1 MFFCLDD
8 ESHGPGTWRGECFGL
23 CPGHW
28 ERRGLQ
34 LQLCSPSFGSVDAFG
49 FGPQIGLLGR
59 NGLSPV
65 LFLVCLSHLLS
76 ASVVRGQRRLW
87 QVRCRPRNLVSSA
100 LMRLFWRSSL
110 TWQHCGLSPA
120 LPLRLSTLT
129 APNGPRRLPLPVG
142 LPSRASLFLILQA
155 QIAEEFLSVDGQPAR
170 SSVTLTERRIRIFR
184 EQKTMLGTF
193 HGAITKHSLAG
204 GNLYKMATVFSVL
217 GMLGVQ

>member
-34 LQLCSPSFGSVDAFG
+34 LQLRSPSFGSVDAFG

-76 ASVVRGQRRLW
+76 ASVVRGAVETLAGQMS
-87 QVRCRPRNLVSSA
+87 PTESGLVSSNESFLA
-100 LMRLFWRSSL
+100 LLSHVAALRFVSSSAAQAKHPDS
-110 TWQHCGLSPA
+110 TKWVQAAPSSSRTPFQGLLVSD
-120 LPLRLSTLT
+120 
-129 APNGPRRLPLPVG
+129 
-142 LPSRASLFLILQA
+142 PSGSD
-155 QIAEEFLSVDGQPAR
+155 S
-170 SSVTLTERRIRIFR
+170 
-184 EQKTMLGTF
+184 
-193 HGAITKHSLAG
+193 
-204 GNLYKMATVFSVL
+204 
-217 GMLGVQ
+217 